1 MLQMEYQNS
10 YNHNYLKLKAKWE
23 QGGKMRYQYRILT
36 LRNPQ
41 GLLRTDTY
49 SEDGESGLRYDI
61 SSKQSLDKYFLKGR
75 ITTPWMEE
83 LEAALKEALWSMEQY
98 LLDYRNL
105 ILRPDCIFQDME
117 SEKIQF
123 LYYPY
128 YAEEESPDMEA
139 FLSFLLDH
147 TEENESRLL
156 EIFYDI
162 YAEWETLREEFTAET
177 FLLLWEKGKQG
188 NQEKKTETEIWEE
201 ELVQEAGEECGETEK
216 RMDLGEFFFGRHR
229 KKQKEEESFTE
240 SPAPPDEEEMG
251 KTTYLE
257 VKPEKEER
265 KLFGN
270 GRQNRRV
277 ISLDKL
283 PLIIGKKGG
292 MADVILA
299 DGSVSRMHARITEES
314 EKIYL
319 EDLNT
324 TNGTYKNGIRLKPY
338 ERVELWKEDE
348 IKLGKLEFTYR

>member
-10 YNHNYLKLKAKWE
+10 YNNNYLKLKAKWE
-23 QGGKMRYQYRILT
+23 QGEKMRYQYRILT
-36 LRNPQ
+36 LRNPE

-49 SEDGESGLRYDI
+49 SIDGESGLRYDI
-61 SSKQSLDKYFLKGR
+61 SSKQSLDKYFLKAR
-75 ITTPWMEE
+75 ITISWMEE
-83 LEAALKEALWSMEQY
+83 LEAALKEALWSREQY

-105 ILRPDCIFQDME
+105 LLIPDCIFQDME
-117 SEKIQF
+117 SGKIRF

-128 YAEEESPDMEA
+128 YIEEESPDMEA
-139 FLSFLLDH
+139 FLSFLLEH
-147 TEENESRLL
+147 TEETEQELL
-156 EIFYDI
+156 EILYDI
-162 YAEWETLREEFTAET
+162 YAEWETMREEFTPET
-177 FLLLWEKGKQG
+177 FLLLWEKERQAQK
-188 NQEKKTETEIWEE
+188 EKKPETKSFEE
-201 ELVQEAGEECGETEK
+201 VLLQEEEECGETEK
-216 RMDLGEFFFGRHR
+216 KLDLGEIFFGKYR
-229 KKQKEEESFTE
+229 KKQKEEEVAE
-240 SPAPPDEEEMG
+240 PAAPTTVEEMG

-292 MADVILA
+292 MADVILT